1 MVCAAS
7 SLPNS
12 SRVLSGKKFSAVKAA
27 ARLTGGLRG
36 GGLDPEG
43 TSGMPLGSGLA
54 RSAIMETAQDSCGG
68 VDNITAAKDSSSRV
82 PFEDLFMEI
91 TPRVV
96 KIFCHDLSL
105 LFLTTL

>member
-1 MVCAAS
+1 
-7 SLPNS
+7 
-12 SRVLSGKKFSAVKAA
+12 VKAA

-96 KIFCHDLSL
+96 KIFCHDISL